1 MKIKYILAC
10 AVAALSA
17 ISCNSLLDIPQH
29 GVLNYDDY
37 YQTDEE
43 AETGVN
49 AIYLQ
54 MRGLDYNCLMGK
66 NMLTDDFWAGGGV
79 RNDNAELEQLNEF
92 TFGIDQSFLQ
102 GMFTGYYQLIY
113 KCNVVLGH
121 VGTDSDIK
129 NRCRAEAK
137 VFRAWAYFEL
147 ISMWGNPPLVD
158 HELTPSEYS
167 RPNGTTEELWGLV
180 EKDLNEAIESGLL
193 PEKANAD
200 DQSVWRVTKQFAQ
213 AVLGKAYLW
222 QGKYPEA
229 AEVLDEV
236 INSGLYKL
244 YTGPYEDI
252 IAFDNKMNCESLFES
267 VRVDDSN
274 NPYDNFSFS
283 KIMIHWRTDKM
294 NVSADMATT
303 GWGFLNPRKS
313 LYEDFVAEEGED
325 GYRLN
330 NTLKTYPQIVELGN
344 SVNVGKYIINEGYFM
359 WKWRVQKAEI
369 PTYGMGGA
377 GMATIDNPRWMR
389 YAEVLLLAS
398 EANLMAGNQGKADEY
413 LNQVRE
419 RAQLAPKSGITLE
432 DIQIEK
438 RLELCGEGTRFQ
450 DMIRWGIAEE
460 RMKDQGKNYPM
471 LDSNGSVSYV
481 ETGADPSSYG
491 FKSKHNLLP
500 YPGVEIRLNSNIT
513 QNPGWE

>member
-54 MRGLDYNCLMGK
+54 MRGLDYNYLMGK

-180 EKDLNEAIESGLL
+180 EKDLTEAIESGLL
-193 PEKANAD
+193 PEKSNAD
-200 DQSVWRVTKQFAQ
+200 DQSVWRVSKQYAQ
-213 AVLGKAYLW
+213 ALLGKAYLW

-229 AEVLDEV
+229 VEALDEV

-267 VRVDDSN
+267 VRVDDAN

-283 KIMIHWRTDKM
+283 KVMI
-294 NVSADMATT
+294 
-303 GWGFLNPRKS
+303 
-313 LYEDFVAEEGED
+313 
-325 GYRLN
+325 YRLN

-344 SVNVGKYIINEGYFM
+344 SVNVGKSIINEGYFM

-369 PTYGMGGA
+369 PSYGMGGA

-398 EANLMAGNQGKADEY
+398 EANLRAGNQGKADEY

-491 FKSKHNLLP
+491 FKPKHNLLP

>member
-54 MRGLDYNCLMGK
+54 VRGMDYNNLMGK

-92 TFGIDQSFLQ
+92 TFGIDQTFLQ
-102 GMFTGYYQLIY
+102 GMFTSYYQLIY

-180 EKDLNEAIESGLL
+180 EKDLTEAIESGLL
-193 PEKANAD
+193 PEKSNAD
-200 DQSVWRVTKQFAQ
+200 DQSVWRVTKQYAQ
-213 AVLGKAYLW
+213 ALLGKAYLW

-229 AEVLDEV
+229 VEALDEV
-236 INSGLYKL
+236 INSELYKL

-267 VRVDDSN
+267 VRVDDAN

-283 KIMIHWRTDKM
+283 KVMIHWRTDKM

-330 NTLKTYPQIVELGN
+330 NTLKTYAQIVELGN
-344 SVNVGKYIINEGYFM
+344 SVRVGNSIINEGYFM
-359 WKWRVQKAEI
+359 WKWRVQKAEL
-369 PTYGMGGA
+369 PTYGMGAA
-377 GMATIDNPRWMR
+377 GMAAIDNPRWMR

-471 LDSNGSVSYV
+471 LDSNGSVTYV

-491 FKSKHNLLP
+491 FKPKHNLLP